1 MLTEKFQSVDDMDQ
15 KDIRRMFP
23 RYQQGNF
30 EINIKLVKE
39 IETLAMKKGC
49 TPAQL
54 ALGWLVTLSKRE
66 DMPEIIPIP
75 GASKCTQLPFPLH
88 LHQPLDKP
96 LLHVNKWS
104 LMITPAASAQHVKEN
119 ATVFELGEHEME
131 EIDSII
137 SMFPVAG
144 ERYHPMGM
152 KLTNM

>member
-1 MLTEKFQSVDDMDQ
+1 MDE

-30 EINIKLVKE
+30 KVNVKLVKE
-39 IETLAMKKGC
+39 IAAMAAKKGC

-75 GASKCTQLPFPLH
+75 GAT
-88 LHQPLDKP
+88 
-96 LLHVNKWS
+96 
-104 LMITPAASAQHVKEN
+104 SADHVKEN
-119 ATVFELGEHEME
+119 AKL
-131 EIDSII
+131 
-137 SMFPVAG
+137 VAG